1 MIVFVDPLDGT
12 REFVEGCVWNVQTL
26 IGARRVTTNAS
37 CGTSI
42 ARHHRLPNFPPIGIA
57 VRGEAVAGAVG
68 LPFGS
73 GSDDSKAA
81 VVYAMVGAGPPRVF
95 GEPRHAPRAFVA
107 WIRAAP
113 TNMMNHVRAGERA
126 DPQDPVHGGEVPSSG
141 ERPLLVAGPAFSPP
155 ETARRVADASL
166 PRYRG
171 GRPDLG

>member
-12 REFVEGCVWNVQTL
+12 REFVEGRVWNVQTL
-26 IGARRVTTNAS
+26 IGAAS
-37 CGTSI
+37 QQTRLV
-42 ARHHRLPNFPPIGIA
+42 ARPSHATIDLPNFPPIGIA